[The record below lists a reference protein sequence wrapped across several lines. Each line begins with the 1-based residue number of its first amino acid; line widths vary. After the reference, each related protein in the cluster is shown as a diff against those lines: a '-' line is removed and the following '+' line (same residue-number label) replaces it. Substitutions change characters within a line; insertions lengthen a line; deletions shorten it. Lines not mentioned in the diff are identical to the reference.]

1 MGTKTAVQISKK
13 GMVKFIIGSL
23 VAIFLFLTPL
33 PVSRMCDTTSA
44 SMIDFCKTIGVI
56 NYDEVEGLV
65 VEDGV
70 LYAVDEGVA
79 LYVLDDVVADDE
91 GVVLHGVH
99 EGVEYTVYRR
109 VMEDEAVEHVIYAW
123 VLDEGVFNIP
133 LGIAIDW
140 LGGTFVLE
148 DFAGFD
154 VISMGVIIAFI
165 TAGIATIG
173 TILAYANVKFI
184 AENEKLKQVFKTHP
198 VFAISRILGFIFL
211 SMELFGF
218 GPGFITDWVS
228 GTMINDLVA
237 GLVFIFLV
245 LALAIPILT
254 DFGLMEFIGILI
266 KKFVNALFLLPGRA
280 SVDLAGSWFGSSSVS
295 VMITTDQH
303 EKGFYTGRE
312 AAAICVNFAFV
323 SLPFSLVVSN
333 ALGLG
338 GNFPL
343 WYLTISLVCII
354 LGIVMPRIWPLNK
367 IADTYV
373 EGVGKQIDE
382 EVEAGGSRFKKALAL
397 ASTRAEKTTATDVL
411 QSGWKFYV
419 SVFMDLIPVITAW
432 GIIAMAIEGYTDIFD
447 WISAPMGLL
456 LTLLRVPE
464 AFDFASTTLVGFVD
478 MYIPALM
485 LGNAPFQTRFILGAL
500 SIVQIIYM
508 AETGILIIR
517 SKIPLGI
524 GKLFLIFMIRTLLG
538 LPLIVLFT
546 WLLTTF
552 GWIG

>member
-1 MGTKTAVQISKK
+1 MSIKTDVQVSKK

-33 PVSRMCDTTSA
+33 PISQMCDTTSE
-44 SMIDFCKTIGVI
+44 SMIGFCETIGVI
-56 NYDEVEGLV
+56 
-65 VEDGV
+65 EDIEIDDVIYEGV
-70 LYAVDEGVA
+70 LA
-79 LYVLDDVVADDE
+79 
-91 GVVLHGVH
+91 
-99 EGVEYTVYRR
+99 
-109 VMEDEAVEHVIYAW
+109 
-123 VLDEGVFNIP
+123 EGVFNIP

-140 LGGTFVLE
+140 LDGTFVLK
-148 DFAGFD
+148 DFLGFD
-154 VISMGVIIAFI
+154 VISVGVIIAFI
-165 TAGIATIG
+165 TAGIASIG
-173 TILAYANVKFI
+173 TILAYANAKFI
-184 AENEKLKQVFKTHP
+184 SENEKLKGIFKAHP
-198 VFAISRILGFIFL
+198 VFAVSRILGFIFL

-228 GTMINDLVA
+228 GIMINDLVT

-266 KKFVNALFLLPGRA
+266 KKFVNTLFLLPGRA
-280 SVDLAGSWFGSSSVS
+280 AVDLAGSWFGSSSVS

-333 ALGLG
+333 TLGLG
-338 GNFPL
+338 GSFPL

-367 IADTYV
+367 ITDTYV

-382 EVEAGGSRFKKALAL
+382 EVEESGSRFKKALAL
-397 ASTRAEKTTATDVL
+397 ASIRAERTTAKDVL
-411 QSGWKFYV
+411 QSSWKFYV

-432 GIIAMAIEGYTDIFD
+432 GIIAMAIEGYTDIFV
-447 WISAPMGLL
+447 WISAPMGWL
-456 LTLLRVPE
+456 LTLFRVPE
-464 AFDFASTTLVGFVD
+464 AMAYASTTLVGFVD
-478 MYIPALM
+478 MFIPALM
-485 LGNAPFQTRFILGAL
+485 LGEAPFKTRFILGAL

-546 WLLTTF
+546 WILTTL
-552 GWIG
+552 GWLGG